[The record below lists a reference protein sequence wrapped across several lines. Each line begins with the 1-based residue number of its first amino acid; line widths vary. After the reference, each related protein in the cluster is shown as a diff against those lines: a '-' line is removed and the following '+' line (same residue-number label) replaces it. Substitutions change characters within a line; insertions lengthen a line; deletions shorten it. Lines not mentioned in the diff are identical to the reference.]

1 MPYQFSKHYTIAE
14 ARELLPQVQSWIEE
28 LLTLQSEL
36 GKVDQ
41 LLEGRLRTG
50 EDLGGNTV
58 NDRTRTIARFQAILG
73 EFQTHEIQLKDLDR
87 GLVDFPHL
95 REGDEI
101 FLCWE
106 SGEDDIDYWHD
117 LGTGFAGRELL

>member
-28 LLTLQSEL
+28 LLTLRSEL

>member
-1 MPYQFSKHYTIAE
+1 MTYQFSKHYSIAE
-14 ARELLPQVQSWIEE
+14 ARELLPQVQSWIDE
-28 LLTLQSEL
+28 LLTLRSTL

-95 REGDEI
+95 RAGDEV

-106 SGEDDIDYWHD
+106 SGEEDIDYWHD